1 MRVDFER
8 VDLVRVDF
16 VRVDFVRLNHDGDL
30 LGGYSLG

>member
-8 VDLVRVDF
+8 VDLVRVDS

>member
-1 MRVDFER
+1 VRVDFER

-30 LGGYSLG
+30 QGGYSLG

>member
-30 LGGYSLG
+30 QGGYSLG

>member
-8 VDLVRVDF
+8 VDLVRVDS

-30 LGGYSLG
+30 QGGYSLG